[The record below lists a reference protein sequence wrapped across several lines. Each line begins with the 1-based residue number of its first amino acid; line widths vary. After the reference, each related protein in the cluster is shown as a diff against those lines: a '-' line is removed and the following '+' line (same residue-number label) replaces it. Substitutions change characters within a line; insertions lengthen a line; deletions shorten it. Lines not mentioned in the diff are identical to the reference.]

1 MMAMQ
6 VDTDGGKCCLW
17 IGANTMVEYTY
28 VEALE
33 LVESQISQTNAKL
46 QEVSYFVV
54 VAYMSFSLSVICS

>member
-46 QEVSYFVV
+46 QEVHI
-54 VAYMSFSLSVICS
+54 LLLLRI